1 MTIAP
6 LPSQAR
12 VHWPVSLRAAWPRL
26 SWLARTPYALLLHAH
41 EQGAVRGC
49 AGALRFGADARI
61 VLLHAEADDAMLRA
75 ALLDALIAH
84 AQADGAERIQVVAR
98 ADEESL
104 WHARGFSARELLL
117 RVQGGRFVQ
126 ASHAEVVPMEPRHR
140 LGVLHLDRR
149 ASGMLRSDLLL
160 EHEYLAHVHVE
171 GGVVRG
177 FAMPLL
183 GEGLIVA
190 DAPHAGL
197 ELQRWL
203 LPHQPH
209 LLLPEDS
216 PALAHLAERGY
227 AQEQVGMRMVLGAD
241 AARPDLIHAEP
252 FGAV

>member
-6 LPSQAR
+6 LPMHAR
-12 VHWPVSLRAAWPRL
+12 VHWPLALRAAWPRL
-26 SWLARTPYALLLHAH
+26 NWLAGTPYALLLHAH
-41 EQGAVRGC
+41 EQGAVHGC

-61 VLLHAEADDAMLRA
+61 VLLHAEADDAVLRA
-75 ALLDALIAH
+75 ALIDALIAH
-84 AQADGAERIQVVAR
+84 LQVDGAERIQVVAR
-98 ADEESL
+98 TAEVSL
-104 WHARGFSARELLL
+104 WHARGFTVRESQL

-126 ASHAEVVPMEPRHR
+126 ASHAEVVPLEPRHR

-149 ASGMLRSDLLL
+149 ANGMLRTGLLL

-171 GGVVRG
+171 GNVVRG

-203 LPHQPH
+203 LPHQAH
-209 LLLPEDS
+209 LLLPVGS